1 MLERYVHVPG
11 RCGRTPRHR
20 GNGTAGGSAA
30 SSPPLRHTT
39 GADRTGT
46 RAGRQRTP
54 APTGNAPT
62 GRCLRRQE
70 TNTVSGVPALPQSQA
85 RTRLISARGRGGMS
99 EEWNAAAPILT
110 AGGDLPDK
118 IRLER
123 ATGTGPGR
131 YAVEGHMMTST
142 GRGAAALP
150 LVVGG
155 GGPPGAA
162 GGAPPPP
169 PAMSPQAVACCCRCM
184 P

>member
-1 MLERYVHVPG
+1 
-11 RCGRTPRHR
+11 
-20 GNGTAGGSAA
+20 
-30 SSPPLRHTT
+30 
-39 GADRTGT
+39 
-46 RAGRQRTP
+46 
-54 APTGNAPT
+54 
-62 GRCLRRQE
+62 
-70 TNTVSGVPALPQSQA
+70 
-85 RTRLISARGRGGMS
+85 MS

-150 LVVGG
+150 LVVRAER
-155 GGPPGAA
+155 AA
-162 GGAPPPP
+162 VSSVSSAPLH
-169 PAMSPQAVACCCRCM
+169 AMSPQAVACCCRCM